1 MTKKTYYRQSAM
13 RWKCFTHVHSRINSR
28 SGHSVRLAIAFPRSG
43 LRAETGRAGRYGRGG
58 DGGGRRRWN
67 DALKHKQEE
76 AGVADGGVGARRG
89 GVLEANRPEEDEPR
103 NREQCTSAR
112 RRGD

>member
-13 RWKCFTHVHSRINSR
+13 RWKCFTHVHCCTRAAAT
-28 SGHSVRLAIAFPRSG
+28 RLAIAFPRSG
-43 LRAETGRAGRYGRGG
+43 LRAETGRAGRYGRGD

-103 NREQCTSAR
+103 NR
-112 RRGD
+112 

>member
-1 MTKKTYYRQSAM
+1 MCTLL
-13 RWKCFTHVHSRINSR
+13 HSR
-28 SGHSVRLAIAFPRSG
+28 SGNSLAIAFSRSG

-103 NREQCTSAR
+103 DREQYASAR